1 VSRDAQKHTLGE
13 EPLTTRV
20 AVVEGDSRAAEM
32 LHIFFRLMEVR
43 AIFLSPEEGVTDTVC
58 GVGVQAVL
66 LDLDLPDLRGLDYA
80 REIHRRA
87 PLLPVIFTSISP
99 RALPTGE
106 PVVRKPVDPLTS
118 FEDLLHLMELL
129 LG

>member
-1 VSRDAQKHTLGE
+1 MSRDAQQHTLGE
-13 EPLTTRV
+13 EPFTTRV
-20 AVVEGDSRAAEM
+20 AVVEGDSIAAEM
-32 LHIFFRLMEVR
+32 LHTFFRLMEVK

-58 GVGVQAVL
+58 GVGARAVL

-80 REIHRRA
+80 REIHRRDPA
-87 PLLPVIFTSISP
+87 LPVIFISASP
-99 RALPTGE
+99 RPLATGE
-106 PVVRKPVDPLTS
+106 PVIRKPIDPLTS